1 MIKVAIITISDSA
14 SAGERE
20 DRSGPALV
28 ECVASFGWEVS
39 ETKLISDDF
48 GAIQAAVLEMAGSVL
63 VVDQGMGHDVIV
75 TTGGTGVAPRD
86 QTPEATRSIAD
97 REIAGIGELMRAE
110 GAKKTKFSYLSR
122 STAFTLKQV
131 LILNLPGSPKG
142 AVESLE
148 AVAHLIPHAVDLLH
162 GRTKH

>member
-1 MIKVAIITISDSA
+1 MIRVAIITISDSA

-20 DRSGPALV
+20 DRSGPALA
-28 ECVASFGWEVS
+28 ESITKFGWQVS
-39 ETKLISDDF
+39 ETKLIPDDF
-48 GAIQAAVLEMAGSVL
+48 GAIQAAVMEMANRVL
-63 VVDQGMGHDVIV
+63 AYHDVIV

-97 REIAGIGELMRAE
+97 REVAGFGELMRAD

-122 STAFTLKQV
+122 STAFTLKQA